1 MTMSTPSQVI
11 ESHAAPKPGPE
22 LMPQQRMVR
31 RHTLAEQVVEYVRDR
46 ISQNVLKPGQKLTIQ
61 GLAGELNI
69 SMTPVR
75 EAIKTL
81 AAMRLVVVEVNK
93 SLVIAQPDAEDVRQL
108 MVVYNNLE
116 SLAVDLV
123 VKHASDAQI
132 ALLESI
138 AQRGTEAVAAND
150 RIGYFHANQEFHLA
164 LVKLSGNAP
173 LIEVYQNFNARLYP
187 FRFRGMSD
195 QDSHWTE
202 LAAEHH
208 MIVDAL
214 RKRDAALAAR
224 LVKQHSRRARERIDR
239 LAAKTA

>member
-132 ALLESI
+132 ALVVRTPDRSVAI
-138 AQRGTEAVAAND
+138 A
-150 RIGYFHANQEFHLA
+150 H
-164 LVKLSGNAP
+164 AP
-173 LIEVYQNFNARLYP
+173 LSRSVKPAMGFACCSAVRP
-187 FRFRGMSD
+187 F
-195 QDSHWTE
+195 
-202 LAAEHH
+202 
-208 MIVDAL
+208 IVVTGTDWMGEEE
-214 RKRDAALAAR
+214 RRPALA
-224 LVKQHSRRARERIDR
+224 RRPVLYRQKGIASP
-239 LAAKTA
+239 AKPAD